1 MGDNFRSIRKFIPL
15 VAGLINED
23 HVANNPISL
32 AISLPVGVEGVF
44 TPVKQG
50 FIEFMG
56 SDWKQPIR
64 ISLPVEHKKWEPGL
78 MGLDRLLY
86 YLHLNNIQINGVRI
100 VLNSKVKGLD
110 VFPFLIPLFLQY
122 LFDDIKEIPQKTK
135 IKWIAQNMP
144 GILSDA
150 QAIGYTIPFQDQI
163 ILYSRESDE
172 YIIAKDVFMNFQKV
186 LIRLPAVYEIM
197 VGKNQKPFEDWTNL
211 LMGNNHLNILN
222 ELKKLNIHFNNKDS
236 EDLIFN
242 LKNHEAQ
249 FLTIPL
255 TEGNRSYI
263 MVYTYP
269 AATIHFL
276 EFCER
281 KCKQILKNGY
291 IIRVEEQIQSV

>member
-1 MGDNFRSIRKFIPL
+1 MGEKVRAIRNFIPL

-23 HVANNPISL
+23 HVANNPMSL

-44 TPVKQG
+44 TPIRQG
-50 FIEFMG
+50 FIEFML
-56 SDWKQPIR
+56 SDWKQPIK
-64 ISLPVEHKKWEPGL
+64 ISLPVEHKKWESGL

-86 YLHLNNIQINGVRI
+86 FLHLNKLQINGVRI
-100 VLNSKVKGLD
+100 VLESKVRGLD
-110 VFPFLIPLFLQY
+110 VFPFLVPLFLQY
-122 LFDDIKEIPQKTK
+122 LFEDIQEISLKTK

-144 GILSDA
+144 GIHSDA

-172 YIIAKDVFMNFQKV
+172 YIIAKDVFIKFQKV

-197 VGKNQKPFEDWTNL
+197 VDKNQKSFEDWTSL
-211 LMGNNHLNILN
+211 LTGNNHLDILN
-222 ELKKLNIHFNNKDS
+222 SVKKLNIHFHNKDI

-269 AATIHFL
+269 GATINFL
-276 EFCER
+276 EYCDR
-281 KCKQILKNGY
+281 KCKQILKKGY
-291 IIRVEEQIQSV
+291 VIRVEEQIESV